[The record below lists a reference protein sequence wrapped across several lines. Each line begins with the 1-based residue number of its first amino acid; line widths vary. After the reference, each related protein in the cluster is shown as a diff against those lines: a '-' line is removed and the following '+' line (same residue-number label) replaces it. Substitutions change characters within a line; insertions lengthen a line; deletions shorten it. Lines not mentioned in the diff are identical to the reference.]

1 MTNKGEKT
9 LEEILSQPAVWA
21 DTLNVFK
28 NNASSIEALWNKDK
42 FDQVIFSGCGS
53 TYYLSQA
60 AAVIFQKYT
69 GVSSKALPGSE
80 LSLFSDI
87 YLDKNKKTLLI
98 AVSRSGETSE
108 TVRAMQ
114 LFKEGNYGRIMAI
127 TTVPDSSVTKLADLN
142 LIAAAAQEVSIAQ
155 TRSFASMMLMAEALA
170 IQLGGQDAV
179 EVLTGFPERVKH
191 FFETYHELAEKLGRK
206 SSIERFFFLGSAYNY
221 GIASEAMLKM
231 KEMSLSH
238 SEAFHI
244 LEFRHGPK
252 SMVDEKSLV
261 VGLINESTEDQ
272 EIPVLEEMASL
283 KGQILT
289 FTEKGNPRLE
299 AIGDVVELNS
309 GVSEPLRALLF
320 LPVMQLLAFHRAI
333 SRGQDPDNPHNL
345 DAVVHIPSM
354 TTG

>member
-9 LEEILSQPAVWA
+9 LEEILSQPAVWE
-21 DTLNVFK
+21 DTLKVFK
-28 NNASSIEALWNKDK
+28 KNVSAIEALWNQENY
-42 FDQVIFSGCGS
+42 DQVIFSGCGS

-60 AAVIFQKYT
+60 AAVIFQKFT
-69 GVSSKALPGSE
+69 GVTTIALPGSE
-80 LSLFSDI
+80 LSLFGDV

-108 TVRAMQ
+108 TVRAME
-114 LFKEGNYGRIMAI
+114 LFKDGNYGRIMTI
-127 TTVPDSSVTKLADLN
+127 TTVPNSSVTKFADLN
-142 LIAAAAQEVSIAQ
+142 LIAEAAQEVSIAQ
-155 TRSFASMMLMAEALA
+155 TRSFASMMLLAEALA
-170 IQLGGQDAV
+170 VQLGGQDAV
-179 EVLTGFPERVKH
+179 EVLAGFPERVKY
-191 FFETYHELAEKLGRK
+191 FFDTYHELAEKLGTK

-221 GIASEAMLKM
+221 GIA
-231 KEMSLSH
+231 
-238 SEAFHI
+238 
-244 LEFRHGPK
+244 
-252 SMVDEKSLV
+252 MVDENSLI
-261 VGLINESTEDQ
+261 VGLVNESTQNQ

-283 KGQILT
+283 KGQILA
-289 FTEKGNPRLE
+289 FSEKSNPRLE

-309 GVSEPLRALLF
+309 GVDEPLRALLF